1 MQRDGTGFSA
11 GGSMA
16 VLQNAA
22 KSFLSYPERRIIWWF
37 QGQLFF
43 RLKKKK
49 KSCFFVFFFLNSYL
63 AS

>member
-49 KSCFFVFFFLNSYL
+49 
-63 AS
+63 